1 MKVSNSQES
10 RQTDD
15 GISRATLNEWQRK
28 DAAKTPGAAMH
39 RDADPKDA
47 GKHAEGKIHRRE

>member
-10 RQTDD
+10 HQTDD
-15 GISRATLNEWQRK
+15 GVSRGTLNEWQRK
-28 DAAKTPGAAMH
+28 DAAKTLGEATH